1 MTRVTNKS
9 ERAGGRA
16 VILVVLALAL
26 LVAGG
31 WAAAYAVAGDKVPRG
46 TTVAGVDVGGRTEA
60 EAAQALEDGLAERL
74 DQPITVAAG
83 SATEEIT
90 PAEAGLSID
99 LRASVEAA
107 GGGRSW
113 KPARLWDYFTG
124 GADLEPVVQ
133 VDDAA
138 MGELLDRLGSEVG
151 TLPKDGSLE
160 FEGSEVRRIE
170 PEAGEAIDPDVAAQA
185 ITAAYLADDPSV
197 ELTLIPAQPEIDEAD
212 VQGALD
218 SFANP
223 AVSGPVTL
231 VFGDSP
237 VQLAPRDF
245 GEVLGVKAEGGV
257 LVPAIDQEALKA
269 LVDAGISEDGAP
281 VDATVVLRNGKP
293 KVVPA
298 KPGVTYEP
306 AAVAATFQQL
316 LTQPSG
322 QREAEVE
329 ATVAEPE
336 FSTKDARQLRIREK
350 VSTFTTYYPPAS
362 YRDTNIG
369 RAAELVDGTVLKP
382 GETFSLNDIVGER
395 TVENGFTTGT
405 IISNGIFKEDLGGGV
420 SQMATTTFNAA
431 FFAGLEDVEHKP
443 HSVYIDRY
451 PVGREATVAWGA
463 VDLRFTNDTPYGVL
477 VDAKVLKSAGRSQ
490 GTVTVTMWS
499 TKVWDIT
506 TTTSDRYRFTQPAT
520 RTLTTPDCVPNQG
533 YGGFDVDVKRFF
545 KKPGSDTV
553 EKTENFHTTYI
564 PSDTVVCKKPKPE
577 RGANAAR

>member
-1 MTRVTNKS
+1 MKNKS

-60 EAAQALEDGLAERL
+60 DAVRALEDGLAERL
-74 DQPITVAAG
+74 EEPIAVTVG
-83 SATEEIT
+83 KATEDVT

-99 LRASVEAA
+99 LSASVEAA

-113 KPARLWDYFTG
+113 KPRRLWDYFTG
-124 GADLEPVVQ
+124 GADLDPVVQ

-138 MGELLDRLGSEVG
+138 MSKLLDRLGSEVG
-151 TLPKDGSLE
+151 TLPKDGGLE
-160 FEGSEVRRIE
+160 FDGSEVRRIE
-170 PEAGEAIDPDVAAQA
+170 PEAGEAIDPDEAAKA
-185 ITAAYLADDPSV
+185 ITAAYLAEDPGV
-197 ELTLIPAQPEIDEAD
+197 ELTLVRAQPEIDETD
-212 VQGALD
+212 VQNVLD

-223 AVSGPVTL
+223 ALSGPVTL

-245 GEVLGVKAEGGV
+245 GDVLGVKPEGGV

-298 KPGVTYEP
+298 KPGVSYEP

-322 QREAEVE
+322 QREAKVE

-336 FSTKDARQLRIREK
+336 FTTKDARQLKIREK
-350 VSTFTTYYPPAS
+350 VSTFSTYYPPAS

-369 RAAELVDGTVLKP
+369 RAAELVDGTLLKP

-431 FFAGLEDVEHKP
+431 FFAGLKDVEHKP

-477 VDAKVLKSAGRSQ
+477 VDAKVIRSAGRSQ
-490 GTVTVTMWS
+490 GTVTVSMWS

-506 TTTSDRYRFTQPAT
+506 TSTSDRYRFTKPAT
-520 RTLTTPDCVPNQG
+520 RTMTTPDCVPNTG
-533 YGGFDVDVKRFF
+533 YGGFDVDVKRNFL
-545 KKPGSDTV
+545 KPGSDVV

-564 PSDTVVCKKPKPE
+564 PSDTVICKKPKQPKTE
-577 RGANAAR
+577 